1 MRLSA
6 SDIYAHHRPSPCS
19 LRVYLRHR
27 GELESEPGEY
37 EEVLRRLGERHE
49 RSHLSSLRGVVELDA
64 GMREERERLTRQAVT
79 DELEVIYQP
88 ALRAALEIDGVRWEV
103 TGDPDFLIRW
113 GDGYLIRDCK
123 IARRIT
129 HKDHPEIHYQ
139 MELYGWLFE
148 RTFGTPPQALEVYNG
163 AGEIVELTY
172 KGGTRA
178 LQELE
183 VIAGIKRT
191 SREPYEPVGWT
202 KCNDCSFHYRCWPQA
217 ERRQDVALVYGVH
230 QWMVHELREDGIET
244 YPKLVEL
251 FTEERLAR
259 LTKHADT
266 YTSKVGKRAGSIMR
280 MAQAL
285 VDGRE
290 ILIQPPAI
298 PECDDYVMFD
308 LEGMPPQLQEPA
320 KIYLWGLQVYGRQ
333 PGEFRSA
340 LADFGP
346 EGDRNGWLEFLRLA
360 GEVLDQHGDLPF
372 VHWHSYEKTN
382 IGLYV
387 ERYGDPDGVAARVLE
402 NLVDCLPLAQ
412 ESIAL
417 PLPSYSLKVVEKYI
431 GFERKLRDT
440 GGDWAMAR
448 YVEAVET
455 KDELERQALMN
466 LIIAYNREDLEAMWA
481 VLQWL
486 RSKGRPDLNV
496 VPGGK
501 AEEEED

>member
-333 PGEFRSA
+333 PGEFQSA

-382 IGLYV
+382 IQPYV

-486 RSKGRPDLNV
+486 RSKGRPDL
-496 VPGGK
+496 K
-501 AEEEED
+501 AVSAEDAEKS

>member
-1 MRLSA
+1 
-6 SDIYAHHRPSPCS
+6 
-19 LRVYLRHR
+19 
-27 GELESEPGEY
+27 
-37 EEVLRRLGERHE
+37 
-49 RSHLSSLRGVVELDA
+49 
-64 GMREERERLTRQAVT
+64 
-79 DELEVIYQP
+79 
-88 ALRAALEIDGVRWEV
+88 
-103 TGDPDFLIRW
+103 
-113 GDGYLIRDCK
+113 
-123 IARRIT
+123 
-129 HKDHPEIHYQ
+129 

-148 RTFGTPPQALEVYNG
+148 RTFGTPPRALEVYNG
-163 AGEIVELTY
+163 AGEIVELGY

-183 VIAGIKRT
+183 LVAGIKRLPK
-191 SREPYEPVGWT
+191 EPYEPVGWT
-202 KCNDCSFHYRCWPQA
+202 KCHDCPFHYRCWAQA
-217 ERRQDVALVYGVH
+217 KGRKDVALVYGVD

-251 FTEERLAR
+251 FTEERLSR
-259 LTKHADT
+259 LTKPMDAHP
-266 YTSKVGKRAGSIMR
+266 SKVGKRAASIMR

-290 ILIQPPAI
+290 IIIQPPAV

-308 LEGMPPQLQEPA
+308 LEGMPPQLREPA
-320 KIYLWGLQVYGRQ
+320 KIYLWGLQVFGRH
-333 PGEFRSA
+333 PGEFQSA
-340 LADFGP
+340 VADFGA

-360 GEVLDQHGDLPF
+360 GEVLDEHGDLPF

-382 IGLYV
+382 IRLYI
-387 ERYGDPDGVAARVLE
+387 ERYGDPEGVADRVLE

-455 KDELERQALMN
+455 EDDLERQALMN

-486 RSKGRPDLNV
+486 RSRGQPDLKGA
-496 VPGGK
+496 PTKSAPRSTSEGR
-501 AEEEED
+501 